1 MLQRP
6 LFKRAALLAPPLVL
20 TTASLIALI
29 IMSVGVD
36 NCGYPDFTPFY
47 TLLFLFSLGFVWLSS
62 ELMQLALPRLVAMPL
77 AIGLYFAIGRIGLEI
92 ARTLAPFRDAIDESE
107 WLPFWLEGLFIEIV
121 VLPGSC

>member
-6 LFKRAALLAPPLVL
+6 LFTHAALLAPPLAL

-29 IMSVGVD
+29 IMSLGVD
-36 NCGYPDFTPFY
+36 DCGLPDFIPYT

-77 AIGLYFAIGRIGLEI
+77 AIGLYFAVGQIGFKLT
-92 ARTLAPFRDAIDESE
+92 RTFDWPAYEEFE
-107 WLPFWLEGLFIEIV
+107 WLPFWLEGLFINIV